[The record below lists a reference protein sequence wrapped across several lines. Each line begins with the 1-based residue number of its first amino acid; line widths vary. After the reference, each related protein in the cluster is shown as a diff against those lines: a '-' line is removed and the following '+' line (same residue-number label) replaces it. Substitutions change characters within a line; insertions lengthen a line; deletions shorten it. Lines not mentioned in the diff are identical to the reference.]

1 MSCQNVDF
9 HNQCDHDISSEK
21 TQNSGV
27 RMSEFVRLSQ
37 GLCTCQLQ
45 LRPMGFEKAKIHRGF
60 LPIKEVIKTDNSDRT
75 STPNTFAATSHGK

>member
-45 LRPMGFEKAKIHRGF
+45 LRPMGFEKAKIHQTLF
-60 LPIKEVIKTDNSDRT
+60 QCSASPPFQDP
-75 STPNTFAATSHGK
+75 STRFARCCLM